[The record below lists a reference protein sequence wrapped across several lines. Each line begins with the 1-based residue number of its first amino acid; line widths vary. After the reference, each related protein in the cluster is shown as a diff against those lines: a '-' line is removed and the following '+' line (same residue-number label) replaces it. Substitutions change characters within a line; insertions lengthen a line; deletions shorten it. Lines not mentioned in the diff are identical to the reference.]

1 MLLACVFSM
10 PGLHRA
16 RAWAARGRL
25 FFKHSGGRARAQE
38 KHADRPQGYGK
49 NAVQKSRTR
58 RKRRRPGTAHAEEQ
72 ASAARR
78 PAAGRWRRLMRLPS
92 WFPAVNGVQAGTF
105 PCACHGTSSEKT
117 PRPARAGSSRAKPC
131 RPAPRRRMASG
142 FPRQRRRKRTF
153 PPPPLPGKRAPAPER
168 QRRKKRVPP
177 RRPAGTERLPEGT
190 FRQAERS
197 DTDGKTTPRAQ
208 AKKPPCARR
217 RKTFFVMPMMLHA
230 APQTMRQKTRTGR
243 PDLKPGPSCRPQ
255 ALSSGLLNRYGAH
268 VHTKVH

>member
-1 MLLACVFSM
+1 MFFPCPACT
-10 PGLHRA
+10 GRGH
-16 RAWAARGRL
+16 GRL
-25 FFKHSGGRARAQE
+25 AAAFSSSIAEGAPVHRKNTPTVHRGME
-38 KHADRPQGYGK
+38 KTPYK
-49 NAVQKSRTR
+49 KSRTR

-177 RRPAGTERLPEGT
+177 RRPAGTDACRKAPSD
-190 FRQAERS
+190 RQS
-197 DTDGKTTPRAQ
+197 VP
-208 AKKPPCARR
+208 
-217 RKTFFVMPMMLHA
+217 
-230 APQTMRQKTRTGR
+230 TRTGKQR
-243 PDLKPGPSCRPQ
+243 RAHRQKSPRARGEGKR
-255 ALSSGLLNRYGAH
+255 SS
-268 VHTKVH
+268 